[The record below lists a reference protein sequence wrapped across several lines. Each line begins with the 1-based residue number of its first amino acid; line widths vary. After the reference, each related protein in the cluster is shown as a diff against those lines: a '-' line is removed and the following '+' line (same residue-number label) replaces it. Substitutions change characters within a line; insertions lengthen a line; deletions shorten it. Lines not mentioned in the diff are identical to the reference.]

1 MSKEIDS
8 PVYSVGH
15 SNHALDRFIE
25 LLRESGIQVL
35 ADVRSHPYS
44 RFAPHFNAA
53 PLRAAVERLGLKYV
67 FLGAEL
73 GGQPSDD
80 RFYDASGHVRYDEVA
95 SCARFREGIRG
106 LLDDVAKQRVALM
119 CSEEDPRVCHR
130 YLLITRVLDRLGVQV
145 LHIRGDGRLQTSDE
159 LEQETARERGEAG
172 QLTLFPTQE
181 QTPWRSTR
189 SVLPRKVRR
198 SSSER

>member
-1 MSKEIDS
+1 MRKKIGGA
-8 PVYSVGH
+8 VYSVGH

-53 PLRAAVERLGLKYV
+53 SLRAAVEGLGLKYV
-67 FLGAEL
+67 FLGDEL
-73 GGQPSDD
+73 GGQPADD
-80 RFYDASGHVRYDEVA
+80 RFYDASGHVRYDELA
-95 SCARFREGIRG
+95 SCARFRDGIRG
-106 LLDDVAKQRVALM
+106 LLEEMIKHRIALM

-130 YLLITRVLDRLGVQV
+130 YLLVARVLDGLGVQV
-145 LHIRGDGRLQTSDE
+145 LHMRGDGRLQTREE

-172 QLTLFPTQE
+172 QLTLFSAQE
-181 QTPWRSTR
+181 QTPWRSIR
-189 SVLPRKVRR
+189 SALPRKTRH